1 VVVLLQRYFI
11 TVQVGLQDNKITLLI
26 IINKL
31 YLIKNKKMEKITL
44 KLYEFYSL
52 ESEINGLTNKET
64 NEVLIKGLLNEK
76 IKLTTKYWLTDLVNK
91 LISEITSID
100 KLKEGMGIKYGK
112 NDGSGNYS
120 IEIMVDNLDE
130 EGNIIMVTGEDGTQV
145 PSKVVNPLFI
155 GYQNELNELLSQER
169 DVEYRPLKLSDFDEI
184 VTTDNYQVIFKLIEK
199 GTN

>member
-1 VVVLLQRYFI
+1 
-11 TVQVGLQDNKITLLI
+11 
-26 IINKL
+26 
-31 YLIKNKKMEKITL
+31 MEKITL